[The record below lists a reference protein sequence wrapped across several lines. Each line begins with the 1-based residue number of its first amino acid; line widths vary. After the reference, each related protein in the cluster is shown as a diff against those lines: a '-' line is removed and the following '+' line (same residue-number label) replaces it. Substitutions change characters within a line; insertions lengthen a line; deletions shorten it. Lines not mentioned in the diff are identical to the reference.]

1 MAAVRQRQELDLLAL
16 AAVGAI
22 AAFVTTLCVVVARY
36 PVPRQFLIVVITGLG
51 AGSLILYR
59 QLRKA
64 ANSLAASEARAHY
77 VATHDTVTQLPNKAL
92 FVERLEA
99 AAKTAGIV
107 GSDRARA
114 VLCIGINQFD
124 EVADVLGVA
133 ASEAVAAEIASRL
146 NSAPS
151 TEDTVARLGD
161 DTFAV
166 LWSGRGDGTPRDAAA
181 GLIEALGKPYRA
193 AAGQAHVTCSIGLG
207 DLAPGLDSPME
218 ALRHARLALSKA
230 RKLDGAH
237 YSTFEPALDQAL
249 KDRKALETELRADLA
264 DKVLHLVYQPQV
276 NANGALVGVE
286 ALMRWTNRRRG
297 AVSPGVFIPLSES
310 CGLSDEVGRFA
321 IRQAFT
327 DARLWP
333 DLKVAINVSAAHIRS
348 GDLIP
353 ALKELV
359 RQTGASPR
367 NFELELTESVLLADE
382 AQTYETLNTMR
393 RMGFGIALDDFGTGY
408 SSLSYLRRF
417 PVDKIKI
424 DQSFVTHLG
433 KRPEA
438 RAIVKAIVD
447 MAEALDLKVIAE
459 GVETKAQADR
469 LRQLGCQLY
478 QGYLFSKAVTADTLV
493 ELVAG
498 RVKLAA

>member
-1 MAAVRQRQELDLLAL
+1 MDLLAL
-16 AAVGAI
+16 AAVGSI
-22 AAFVTTLCVVVARY
+22 AAFVTTLCVVMARY
-36 PVPRQFLIVVITGLG
+36 PVPQQFLIVVITGLG

-64 ANSLAASEARAHY
+64 ANSLAASQARAHY
-77 VATHDTVTQLPNKAL
+77 VLTHDMVTQLPNKAL

-99 AAKTAGIV
+99 EAKTDVV
-107 GSDRARA
+107 GADRGRA
-114 VLCIGINQFD
+114 VMCIGINHFD

-146 NSAPS
+146 NFAP
-151 TEDTVARLGD
+151 EDTVARLGD

-166 LWSGRGDGTPRDAAA
+166 LWSGQGDGTPRDAAA
-181 GLIEALGKPYRA
+181 GLIETLGKPYRA
-193 AAGQAHVTCSIGLG
+193 AAGQTHVTCSIGI
-207 DLAPGLDSPME
+207 DNLAPGLDSPTE
-218 ALRHARLALSKA
+218 ALRRARLALSRAK
-230 RKLDGAH
+230 KLDGSN
-237 YSTFEPALDQAL
+237 YTTFEPALDEAL
-249 KDRKALETELRADLA
+249 KDRKALEAELRSELA
-264 DKVLHLVYQPQV
+264 DNGLNMLYQPQV
-276 NANGALVGVE
+276 SANGALVGVE
-286 ALMRWTNRRRG
+286 ALMRWTSRRRG

-310 CGLSDEVGRFA
+310 CGLSAEVGRFA

-333 DLKVAINVSAAHIRS
+333 DLKVAINVSATHIRS
-348 GDLIP
+348 GDLVP

-359 RQTGASPR
+359 RQTGANPR

-382 AQTYETLNTMR
+382 AQTYETLNTIR

-424 DQSFVTHLG
+424 DQSFVAQLG
-433 KRPEA
+433 KRPESS
-438 RAIVKAIVD
+438 AIVKAIVD
-447 MAEALDLKVIAE
+447 MAEALDLKVVAE

-469 LRQLGCQLY
+469 LRKLGCRLY
-478 QGYLFSKAVTADTLV
+478 QGYLFSKAVTADAIF
-493 ELVAG
+493 ELVDRHA
-498 RVKLAA
+498 KLAA